1 MTHSR
6 PSPDALRAELVRKL
20 ADLEEWVRMY
30 KSSVCRAALDE
41 SSYEV
46 AHLAC
51 RLLGIR
57 MNAALTS
64 GRPLYRIDLAYAAVQ
79 QRTPSTFQ
87 CLPGHTDVFGEDM
100 SEAM

>member
-1 MTHSR
+1 MTKSEMQIR
-6 PSPDALRAELVRKL
+6 SELRRKL
-20 ADLEEWVRMY
+20 ANLEDWVRMY
-30 KSSVCRAALDE
+30 KRDVCHVALDT

-57 MNAALTS
+57 MNAALSS
-64 GRPLYRIDLAYAAVQ
+64 GRPLDRIDFAYAAVQ

>member
-1 MTHSR
+1 MTKMEMR
-6 PSPDALRAELVRKL
+6 LRSELRKKL
-20 ADLEEWVRMY
+20 SDLEEWVRMY
-30 KSSVCRAALDE
+30 KRDVCHVALDT

-57 MNAALTS
+57 MSAALSS
-64 GRPLYRIDLAYAAVQ
+64 GRPLYRIDFAYAAIG
-79 QRTPSTFQ
+79 QRTPFTYE